1 MDIEVEIANQD
12 FTDPIGEAYNLV
24 LKEKNGERFVPV
36 VIGRNE
42 ATCILM
48 ELNQIAIPRP
58 MPYDLIM
65 ILLQQFNAEVTG
77 VRVHHLK
84 KGIFYVHILITN
96 AEGNWALESR
106 ISDAVVI
113 ALKAGVPIC
122 FAEEVFEAACY
133 TKSGKFKGK
142 RVKKPSE
149 LWDDLRRD
157 DEGEVDSFKL
167 DDGGSVPFDLTQ
179 APTQQLKQLLH
190 QAEENENFELA
201 AEVDEELKRR
211 EDGE

>member
-12 FTDPIGEAYNLV
+12 FSEPIGEAYNLV

-65 ILLQQFNAEVTG
+65 SILQNFNAEVVG
-77 VRVHHLK
+77 VRVYHLK
-84 KGIFYVHILITN
+84 KGIFYVHIMIST
-96 AEGNWALESR
+96 AQGNWALESR
-106 ISDAVVI
+106 ISDAMVI
-113 ALKAGVPIC
+113 ALKAGVPVC
-122 FAEEVFEAACY
+122 FAEEVFDAACY
-133 TKSGKFKGK
+133 TKGGKFKGK
-142 RVKKPSE
+142 RVKKASE
-149 LWDDLRRD
+149 LWDELRRED
-157 DEGEVDSFKL
+157 DGEVDSFKL

-179 APTQQLKQLLH
+179 ATTQQLQQLLR
-190 QAEENENFELA
+190 QAEESENFELA
-201 AEVDEELKRR
+201 AEVDEELKHR

>member
-48 ELNQIAIPRP
+48 ELNHITPPRP
-58 MPYDLIM
+58 MPYNLIM
-65 ILLQQFNAEVTG
+65 NILDHFEAEVTG
-77 VRVHHLK
+77 VQVYNLK
-84 KGIFYVHILITN
+84 RGIFFVHIQMVSPH
-96 AEGNWALESR
+96 GNLVLDSR

-122 FAEEVFEAACY
+122 FSEEVFEAACY

-142 RVKKPSE
+142 RVKKTSE
-149 LWDDLRRD
+149 LWDDLRRE

-167 DDGGSVPFDLTQ
+167 DDGESVPFDLSQ
-179 APTQQLKQLLH
+179 ATTQQLQQLLH
-190 QAEENENFELA
+190 QAEESENFELA

>member
-1 MDIEVEIANQD
+1 M
-12 FTDPIGEAYNLV
+12 G
-24 LKEKNGERFVPV
+24 
-36 VIGRNE
+36 
-42 ATCILM
+42 
-48 ELNQIAIPRP
+48 
-58 MPYDLIM
+58 
-65 ILLQQFNAEVTG
+65 
-77 VRVHHLK
+77 
-84 KGIFYVHILITN
+84 
-96 AEGNWALESR
+96 LESR

-179 APTQQLKQLLH
+179 ATTQQLKQLLH